1 MGLGEYTFFLAQ
13 SINFPDGLW
22 RDTAL
27 SLLSEV
33 LDFEEVEVEDF

>member
-1 MGLGEYTFFLAQ
+1 MFFLAQ
-13 SINFPDGLW
+13 SVIFPDGLE
-22 RDTAL
+22 RAIAL